1 MSKRR
6 SLLDWERDAIVAGV
20 IAGENEDAL
29 AAEFGCS
36 DDYPHI
42 LARRRG
48 VPARPTGRPRKSVQF
63 QEPTLDVMSHFH
75 PRRMVPVE

>member
-1 MSKRR
+1 MPKRR
-6 SLLDWERDAIVAGV
+6 MLLEWERDAIVAGI

-36 DDYPHI
+36 ADYPHV

-63 QEPTLDVMSHFH
+63 QQTTLSVRLHFH